1 MSCGRSPYTFT
12 RKLRVRE
19 DGAKPSP
26 PRDCKAAPIAREP
39 LSGRVVSGQPD
50 GKAARYEAA
59 KPGDRRSLQ
68 PANSLRR
75 ISMGQP
81 SPPARD
87 GRGGLRCDEGRWELR
102 SDSPAFGN
110 SAWFFCRCLL
120 WWRSRVVCG
129 FAIGAYGQET
139 ATIEGMLTDP
149 TGGAVSGANIV
160 AQGISSPASQVRLS
174 QEPTGDSG

>member
-1 MSCGRSPYTFT
+1 MGCAAHLASLKKCARRSLHTFT

-50 GKAARYEAA
+50 GKAARMSPPSQETGGVCS
-59 KPGDRRSLQ
+59 PR
-68 PANSLRR
+68 NSFKR

-102 SDSPAFGN
+102 SDSPALGN

-120 WWRSRVVCG
+120 WWRSRVVWVSQSG
-129 FAIGAYGQET
+129 R
-139 ATIEGMLTDP
+139 
-149 TGGAVSGANIV
+149 TGKK
-160 AQGISSPASQVRLS
+160 PLRLK
-174 QEPTGDSG
+174 GC